1 MAPPPDRAEPP
12 VGSGS
17 SSPPAEA
24 PALHRATLPA
34 AASRT
39 SGHSEFRPEAMLELR
54 DSKQEL
60 ILKVQAM
67 KKELS
72 DWRGRI
78 SQQVEA
84 HRGDLL
90 DLQASLTEEMAGLR
104 RELAGVKATIRSQLE
119 ASEAALGTLRS
130 SGAAHPPTGAG
141 S

>member
-1 MAPPPDRAEPP
+1 M
-12 VGSGS
+12 GFL
-17 SSPPAEA
+17 
-24 PALHRATLPA
+24 LHAYPA
-34 AASRT
+34 AGCLWYLHVRCGRQPSTMPAALAPSHL
-39 SGHSEFRPEAMLELR
+39 SHNS
-54 DSKQEL
+54 
-60 ILKVQAM
+60 VQ
-67 KKELS
+67 ELS

-130 SGAAHPPTGAG
+130 SGSAHPPTGAG

>member
-17 SSPPAEA
+17 SSPPAEVGTLGCAPAGSNLLQARSSRFQRPPAIRKGATSRAFLLQA

-34 AASRT
+34 AASST

-67 KKELS
+67 KKV
-72 DWRGRI
+72 R
-78 SQQVEA
+78 A
-84 HRGDLL
+84 C
-90 DLQASLTEEMAGLR
+90 
-104 RELAGVKATIRSQLE
+104 
-119 ASEAALGTLRS
+119 
-130 SGAAHPPTGAG
+130 
-141 S
+141 